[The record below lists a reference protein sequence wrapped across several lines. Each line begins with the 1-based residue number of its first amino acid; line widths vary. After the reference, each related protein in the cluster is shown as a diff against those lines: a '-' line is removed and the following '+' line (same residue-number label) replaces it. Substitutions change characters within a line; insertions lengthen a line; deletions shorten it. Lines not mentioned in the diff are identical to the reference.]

1 MIYRVEVSTKSGFRD
16 ARGESIRRQAD
27 ALGIRGVR
35 AVSVTDLYF
44 LQGGELCIE
53 AVHRLVHTL
62 LHDPV
67 VEDAAFFRLDGA
79 KAEACPS
86 ARSLIAD
93 PPGSYSVEVTLLPGV
108 TDSVAESLLEGAR
121 MVGVDGLERAA
132 TGHRYTIVGEV
143 TEAEVRRIAEELLAN
158 EVIQTYAINRPVDPP
173 FVPVQAADDTVEVIP
188 LTEADD
194 AALEAISRERRL
206 SLDLAE
212 MRAIQEYYRREGREP
227 TDVELEMLAQTWS
240 EHCVHKTFK
249 ALIEY
254 EERNPDGSLVP
265 GTRCLIDS
273 LLNTYIR
280 AATEKVNKPW
290 VRSAFVD
297 NAGIIAFDERFD
309 LAFKVETHNHPSAL
323 EPFGGANTGVGG
335 VIRDVIGVS
344 ARPIANTDVLCFGPP
359 DLPFSELPAGVL
371 HPRRIADGVTA
382 GIEDYGNKMGIPT
395 VNGAILYDP
404 GYTANPL
411 VFCGC
416 LGILPRGAHRHAPQA
431 GDLVVVIGGRTGR
444 DGLRGATFSS
454 MEMTHET
461 GQVAGSAVQIGHPIH
476 EKQVLEAV
484 LIAREEGLYTAIT
497 DCGAGGLSS
506 AVGEMGA
513 KLGAEVHLERVPLK
527 YAGLRPW
534 EIWLSEAQE
543 RMVLAVPPAHWP
555 RLQQICA
562 GLDVE
567 ATVLGAFTGD
577 GCLTLRY
584 NGRIVGQLSTEFLHH
599 GIPRRR
605 LKAVWTRPSNPPAP
619 FPHGVQG
626 RTAPSYGAVQ
636 ASVTL
641 SRGGPEG
648 TKSSPEKLFPAFS
661 PARWGLRTPPE
672 APTEQVQGLE
682 EARSPNL
689 TAELLALLAMPDTRS
704 KEDVVRRYD
713 HEVQAGTVVKPFV
726 GQAGCGPGDAVVLV
740 PLEVLQ
746 AQEEGAPLQ
755 GIALAVGINPYYG
768 LIDPYA
774 MAWAAVDEAIRNCVA
789 VGADPDRIALLD
801 NFCWG
806 NPNLPDRLGG
816 LVRCAQGCH
825 DAAVAYGAPFI
836 SGKDSLNNE
845 YVGADGCK
853 HAIPGTLL
861 ISALGIV
868 PDVTRAVTMDLKA
881 PGDWVYVVGV
891 TADEL
896 GGSAY
901 YRRYGVPGG
910 QVPQPDFG
918 FRISDFGLEDDH
930 LAQDPQ
936 PAIPMPG
943 HRTGHDPQSR
953 LGLFRALHRAI
964 MNGLVRACHDCS
976 EGGIAVAAAEM
987 ALAGGLGLEIC
998 LADVPRTAEADRDD
1012 VIAFSESLGR
1022 LVVEV
1027 SPEHANA
1034 FETCLAGLPFARV
1047 GRVRGDDQVR
1057 MIGLGGQPVVDTDLG
1072 ALDRAWRGHLNGM
1085 PET

>member
-1 MIYRVEVSTKSGFRD
+1 MYRVEVSTKEGFRD
-16 ARGESIRRQAD
+16 ARGENIRRQVE
-27 ALGIRGVR
+27 ALGVRGVR

-44 LQGGELCIE
+44 LQGSHLYAE
-53 AVHRLVHTL
+53 AVSRLAHTL

-67 VEDAAFFRLDGA
+67 VEDTAFFRLDGA
-79 KAEACPS
+79 KAERAEANTETSRLC
-86 ARSLIAD
+86 
-93 PPGSYSVEVTLLPGV
+93 YVEVTLLPGV

-121 MVGVDGLERAA
+121 MVGVNELERAA
-132 TGHRYTIVGEV
+132 TGHRYTLIGEV
-143 TEAEVRRIAEELLAN
+143 AEAEVRRIAEELLAN
-158 EVIQTYAINRPVDPP
+158 EVIQTYTINRPVDPP

-194 AALEAISRERRL
+194 DALEAISRERRL

-212 MRAIQEYYRREGREP
+212 MRAIQEYYQREGREP
-227 TDVELEMLAQTWS
+227 TDVELETLAQTWS

-254 EERNPDGSLVP
+254 EERNPDGTPVP
-265 GTRCLIDS
+265 GTRRLIDS
-273 LLNTYIR
+273 LLGTYIR
-280 AATEKVNKPW
+280 AATEKVNKSW

-344 ARPIANTDVLCFGPP
+344 ARPIANTDVLCFGPL

-371 HPRRIADGVTA
+371 HPRRIADGVIA

-416 LGILPRGAHRHAPQA
+416 LGILPRGAHRHAPQV

-461 GQVAGSAVQIGHPIH
+461 GQIAGSAVQIGHPIH

-484 LIAREEGLYTAIT
+484 LIARDEELYTAIT

-543 RMVLAVPPAHWP
+543 RMVLAVPPANWP
-555 RLQQICA
+555 RLRQICA
-562 GLDVE
+562 DLNVE
-567 ATVLGAFTGD
+567 ATVLGEFTGD
-577 GCLTLRY
+577 GRLTLRY

-605 LKAVWTRPSNPPAP
+605 LKAVWTRLSNP
-619 FPHGVQG
+619 
-626 RTAPSYGAVQ
+626 R
-636 ASVTL
+636 
-641 SRGGPEG
+641 
-648 TKSSPEKLFPAFS
+648 EKLSPAFS
-661 PARWGLRTPPE
+661 LAEWDLKTPSE
-672 APTEQVQGLE
+672 APPAQVKGLE
-682 EARSPNL
+682 KAKSPNL

-726 GQAGCGPGDAVVLV
+726 GRAGCGPSDAAVLV

-746 AQEEGAPLQ
+746 TTEEGTPLR

-768 LIDPYA
+768 LLDPYA

-806 NPNLPDRLGG
+806 NPNLPDRLGS
-816 LVRCAQGCH
+816 LVRCAQGCY
-825 DAAVAYGAPFI
+825 DAAIAYGAPFI

-845 YVGADGCK
+845 YVGSDGCK

-868 PDVTRAVTMDLKA
+868 PDVARAVTMDLKT
-881 PGDWVYVVGV
+881 PGDRLYVVGI

-901 YRRYGVPGG
+901 YRRHGITGG
-910 QVPQPDFG
+910 QVPQPDG
-918 FRISDFGLEDDH
+918 GSRAEQPPADPRSRIELY
-930 LAQDPQ
+930 
-936 PAIPMPG
+936 
-943 HRTGHDPQSR
+943 
-953 LGLFRALHRAI
+953 RALHRAI
-964 MNGLVRACHDCS
+964 AAGLVRACHDCS
-976 EGGIAVAAAEM
+976 EGGIAVAVAEM
-987 ALAGGLGLEIC
+987 ALAGGLGLEMR
-998 LADVPRTAEADRDD
+998 LAEVPRTAEADRDD

-1022 LVVEV
+1022 LIVEV
-1027 SPEHANA
+1027 SPEHAKA
-1034 FETCLAGLPFARV
+1034 FEACLAGLPFAWV
-1047 GRVRGDDQVR
+1047 GHVREDDRVRV
-1057 MIGLGGQPVVDTDLG
+1057 MGLDGQPAVDTDVN
-1072 ALDRAWRGHLNGM
+1072 ALDRAWRGHLSATR
-1085 PET
+1085 ER

>member
-1 MIYRVEVSTKSGFRD
+1 MIYRVEVSIKEEFRD
-16 ARGESIRRQAD
+16 ARGESIRRQVE
-27 ALGIRGVR
+27 ALGIYGVQ

-44 LQGGELCIE
+44 LQGDELCVE
-53 AVHRLVHTL
+53 AVHRLVHIL

-67 VEDAAFFRLDGA
+67 VENAAFFCLDGV
-79 KAEACPS
+79 EAGARPS
-86 ARSLIAD
+86 ARSPISD

-108 TDSVAESLLEGAR
+108 TDSVAESLLEGAK
-121 MVGVDGLERAA
+121 MIGVDGLERAA
-132 TGHRYTIVGEV
+132 TGHRYVIVGEV
-143 TEAEVRRIAEELLAN
+143 TGAEVRRIAEELLAN
-158 EVIQTYAINRPVDPP
+158 EVIQTYAVNRPVDPP
-173 FVPVQAADDTVEVIP
+173 FAPVQAADDTVEVIP

-212 MRAIQEYYRREGREP
+212 MRAIREYYRQEGREP
-227 TDVELEMLAQTWS
+227 TDVELETLAQTWS

-254 EERNPDGSLVP
+254 EEQNPDGTPIP
-265 GTRCLIDS
+265 GTRRLIDS
-273 LLNTYIR
+273 LLGTYIR

-297 NAGIIAFDERFD
+297 NAGIVAFNEQFD

-416 LGILPRGAHRHAPQA
+416 LGILPRGAHRRAPQA

-484 LIAREEGLYTAIT
+484 LIARDEGLYTAIT

-513 KLGAEVHLERVPLK
+513 ELGAEVHLERVPLK

-562 GLDVE
+562 SLDVE
-567 ATVLGAFTGD
+567 ATVIGAFTGD
-577 GCLTLRY
+577 GRLTLRY
-584 NGRIVGQLSTEFLHH
+584 HGRVVGQLSTEFLHH

-605 LKAVWTRPSNPPAP
+605 LKAVWTRSPNP
-619 FPHGVQG
+619 
-626 RTAPSYGAVQ
+626 R
-636 ASVTL
+636 
-641 SRGGPEG
+641 
-648 TKSSPEKLFPAFS
+648 EKLSPVFS
-661 PARWGLRTPPE
+661 SAEWGLRTPPE
-672 APTEQVQGLE
+672 ASTGRVKVPQ
-682 EARSPNL
+682 EAKSPDL

-713 HEVQAGTVVKPFV
+713 HEVQAGTVIKPFV
-726 GQAGCGPGDAVVLV
+726 GQDGSGPSDAAVLV

-746 AQEEGAPLQ
+746 TTEEGAPLQ

-768 LIDPYA
+768 MLDPYV

-825 DAAVAYGAPFI
+825 DAAIAYGAPFV

-868 PDVTRAVTMDLKA
+868 PDVRHAVTMDLKA
-881 PGDWVYVVGV
+881 PGDWLYVVGI
-891 TADEL
+891 TANEL

-901 YRRYGVPGG
+901 YRRHSIAGG
-910 QVPQPDFG
+910 QAPQPDGGPWVEQLF
-918 FRISDFGLEDDH
+918 
-930 LAQDPQ
+930 ADPK
-936 PAIPMPG
+936 
-943 HRTGHDPQSR
+943 SR
-953 LGLFRALHRAI
+953 VELYRALHRA
-964 MNGLVRACHDCS
+964 MAAGLVRACHDCS
-976 EGGIAVAAAEM
+976 EGGIAVAVAEM

-998 LADVPRTAEADRDD
+998 LADVPRTTEADRDD
-1012 VIAFSESLGR
+1012 VVAFSESLGR

-1027 SPEHANA
+1027 APEHARA
-1034 FETCLAGLPFARV
+1034 FEAYLAGFPLAQL
-1047 GRVRGDDQVR
+1047 GRVRNDDRVQI
-1057 MIGLGGQPVVDTDLG
+1057 MGLHGQLVVDTDLG
-1072 ALDRAWRGHLNGM
+1072 ALDRAWRGHLNAMGGTQCAG
-1085 PET
+1085 EILQ